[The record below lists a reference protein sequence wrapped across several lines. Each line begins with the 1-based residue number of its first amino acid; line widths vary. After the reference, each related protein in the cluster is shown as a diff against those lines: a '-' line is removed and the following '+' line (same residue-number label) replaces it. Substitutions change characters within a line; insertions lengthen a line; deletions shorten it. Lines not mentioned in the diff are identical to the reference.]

1 MRKSGLRRV
10 GRPPRID
17 PASFVKTLQ
26 ETVNLRQ
33 TALRHGI
40 SVQWAAVLC
49 RRLGLRVDYKHR
61 RIVQVQ
67 PEPYYPL
74 GATKE

>member
-10 GRPPRID
+10 GHQPGID

-33 TALRHGI
+33 TAYKHGI
-40 SVQWAAVLC
+40 SVQWAAVLL

-61 RIVQVQ
+61 RIVQVP

-74 GATKE
+74 SATKE